1 MDAILIEENLRKS
14 SNKWFECCTSKFT
27 QKSLQSQ
34 IEAFFVPDG
43 LEQKRRDGF
52 NSKRLRVVWKLSAA
66 SLTSS

>member
-14 SNKWFECCTSKFT
+14 SNEEFEFCPSGIT
-27 QKSLQSQ
+27 QKQLQSQ
-34 IEAFFVPDG
+34 IEVIFVPDG